1 MTHQEQELEQQELK
15 EAKAEERY
23 QRCAYADVCD
33 RAMAVMHE
41 CEVTYGVLR
50 CEECEL
56 WEERQ
61 C

>member
-1 MTHQEQELEQQELK
+1 MSREYELEKAELA

-33 RAMAVMHE
+33 RAMTILHE
-41 CEVTYGVLR
+41 REVTYGVLR

-56 WEERQ
+56 WRRASE
-61 C
+61 